1 MGLACRAPVPTSEA
15 PPVGIEKRW
24 IPADA
29 DAVVVYNDKRTLE
42 APLVKAYAGDQLK
55 QALTQNDQVAK
66 VLQAAGLDP
75 TKDVET
81 VMATFSGLSENTKP
95 LIVVRGKFNAAKLH
109 TAAEEFAKKN
119 PTEVKFNGEGKARVY
134 EITDKDGT
142 LFANVPDDKTILV
155 GRTKEYL
162 LAAMKQPADAK
173 LNKDLQAA
181 LDKVKTTNESMWLA
195 VSITDD
201 LRKSLAGNDQTKE
214 FAPKLDGVTGSL
226 DVTKE
231 VNLSLLV
238 HTTDAASAE
247 KLGKFIDTFGKVVL
261 ALGAGNVDDSV
272 KPYVQLVIA
281 NLKIGSKDKAA
292 TIGFKLTEDELKKA
306 ATDAPKDK

>member
-1 MGLACRAPVPTSEA
+1 MRSNHKVWLVAVALTVGLAGVAQAAPVPTSEA

-29 DAVVVYNDKRTLE
+29 DAVVVFNVKRTLE
-42 APLVKAYAGDQLK
+42 APLVKAFAGEQLK

-75 TKDVET
+75 TKDIDN

-142 LFANVPDDKTILV
+142 LFANLPDDKTILI
-155 GRTKEYL
+155 GRTKEYF

-201 LRKSLAGNDQTKE
+201 LRKSLASN
-214 FAPKLDGVTGSL
+214 VTRRRNSPH
-226 DVTKE
+226 
-231 VNLSLLV
+231 LSR
-238 HTTDAASAE
+238 TA
-247 KLGKFIDTFGKVVL
+247 
-261 ALGAGNVDDSV
+261 
-272 KPYVQLVIA
+272 
-281 NLKIGSKDKAA
+281 
-292 TIGFKLTEDELKKA
+292 
-306 ATDAPKDK
+306 